1 MAAYGEM
8 ILSRVVDEG
17 EITPLV
23 KYGITADDFATQAE
37 KDAYVFVMRYAE
49 QNGGRAPS
57 YAELAQNTEVTYIPQ
72 VSDSYEYLRKQLKGQ
87 AAKLNLRDYVQGD
100 FAQKFTEEKDGNK
113 LIDDAISDLIR
124 LKNRTNVRANVGVS
138 VVNDTQR
145 FLDEYER
152 RKNGESFRIWR
163 SKFTTI
169 NREIGSYFSGNM
181 YTWYGRSG
189 RGKSVF
195 TLEEAIEAAFQG
207 ATVLIWAMEMSEFEI
222 YARAY
227 SSISARSNVGITATI
242 DGVDYAA
249 GFENRALLTAQLDE
263 AYMTGFKSFLA
274 KIDEIV
280 PGNIIVRAAD
290 HEDFEDRSVRALEA
304 DILATKAD
312 VVVVDPFYYLDYDAN
327 TSRTAGGDAAA
338 TSKKLRKLAGRTKTV
353 IHVIT
358 QADEVKDDKGEDG
371 ERELRPPAR
380 AEIKKT
386 KAVLEDAA
394 AVFGIDTVARDGL
407 GVIHAGK
414 GRAGGE
420 DATAE
425 ILYLPSYGIVR
436 EMETGEVAAAQF
448 TSVF

>member
-1 MAAYGEM
+1 MSAYGEM

-17 EITPLV
+17 TVEPLI
-23 KYGITADDFATQAE
+23 KYGITADDMPTQVE
-37 KDAYVFVMRYAE
+37 KDALAFIVKYAE
-49 QNGGRAPS
+49 QNGGKAPS

-72 VSDSYEYLRKQLKGQ
+72 VSDSYEYLAQQLKAQ
-87 AAKLNLRDYVQGD
+87 SAKLQALKMLQEE
-100 FAQKFTEEKDGNK
+100 APKKFSELDGNSF
-113 LIDDAISDLIR
+113 LEWLTEQS
-124 LKNRTNVRANVGVS
+124 VRIKMGTQVRKNVGVS
-138 VVNDTQR
+138 VVNDTNR
-145 FLDEYER
+145 FLEEYER
-152 RKNGESFRIWR
+152 RKAGESFRIWK
-163 SKFTTI
+163 SKFPTI
-169 NREIGSYFSGNM
+169 NREIGGYFSGNM

-195 TLEEAIEAAFQG
+195 TLEEAIESAFQG

-227 SSISARSNVGITATI
+227 SSISAREGVMTATI
-242 DGVDYAA
+242 DGVDYEA
-249 GFENRALLTAQLDE
+249 GFENRALLTAQLDD
-263 AYMTGFKSFLA
+263 AYMAGFKTFLSTLNQ
-274 KIDEIV
+274 IV

-290 HEDFEDRSVRALEA
+290 HVDFEDRSVKALEA
-304 DILATKAD
+304 DILNTKAD
-312 VVVVDPFYYLDYDAN
+312 VVVIDPFYYLDYDAN

-338 TSKKLRKLAGRTKTV
+338 TSKKLRKLAGRTRTV

-371 ERELRPPAR
+371 ERELRPPSR

-436 EMETGEVAAAQF
+436 EMETGEAAAAQF
-448 TSVF
+448 ESVF

>member
-1 MAAYGEM
+1 MSAYGEM

-17 EITPLV
+17 TVEPLI
-23 KYGITADDFATQAE
+23 KYGITADDMPTQAE
-37 KDAYVFVMRYAE
+37 KDALAFIVKYAE
-49 QNGGRAPS
+49 QNGGKAPS

-72 VSDSYEYLRKQLKGQ
+72 VSDSYEYLVRQLKAN
-87 AAKLNLRDYVQGD
+87 AAKLQALKMLQEE
-100 FAQKFTEEKDGNK
+100 APKKFSELDGNAFLDWLTEESVRIKIG
-113 LIDDAISDLIR
+113 
-124 LKNRTNVRANVGVS
+124 TNVRESVGVS
-138 VVNDTQR
+138 IVNDTQR
-145 FLDEYER
+145 FLEEYER
-152 RKNGESFRIWR
+152 RKAGESFRIWK
-163 SKFTTI
+163 SKFPTI
-169 NREIGSYFSGNM
+169 NREIGGYFSGNM

-195 TLEEAIEAAFQG
+195 TLEEAIESAFQS

-263 AYMTGFKSFLA
+263 TYMVGFKAFLSTLNS
-274 KIDEIV
+274 IV

-290 HEDFEDRSVRALEA
+290 HADFEDRSVKALES
-304 DILATKAD
+304 DILNTKAD

-338 TSKKLRKLAGRTKTV
+338 TSKKLRKLAGRTRTV

-358 QADEVKDDKGEDG
+358 QADEVRDDKGEDG
-371 ERELRPPAR
+371 ERELRPPSR

-407 GVIHAGK
+407 GVIYAGK

-436 EMETGEVAAAQF
+436 EMETGEAAVAQF
-448 TSVF
+448 ESVF

>member
-1 MAAYGEM
+1 MSAYGEM
-8 ILSRVVDEG
+8 ILSRVVDDGMVE
-17 EITPLV
+17 PLI
-23 KYGITADDFATQAE
+23 KYGVTADDMPTQAE
-37 KDAYVFVMRYAE
+37 KDALAFIVKYAE
-49 QNGGRAPS
+49 QNGGKAPS

-72 VSDSYEYLRKQLKGQ
+72 VSDSYDYLVRQLKANAARLQ
-87 AAKLNLRDYVQGD
+87 ALKMLQEEAPK
-100 FAQKFTEEKDGNK
+100 KFSELDGNAF
-113 LIDDAISDLIR
+113 LDWLTDESIR
-124 LKNRTNVRANVGVS
+124 IKMGTQVRKNVGVS
-138 VVNDTQR
+138 VVNDTNR
-145 FLDEYER
+145 FLEEYER
-152 RKNGESFRIWR
+152 RKAGESFRIWK
-163 SKFTTI
+163 SKFPTI
-169 NREIGSYFSGNM
+169 NREIGGYFSGNI

-195 TLEEAIEAAFQG
+195 TLEEAIESAFQG

-263 AYMTGFKSFLA
+263 AYMAGFKTFLSTLNS
-274 KIDEIV
+274 IV

-290 HEDFEDRSVRALEA
+290 HADFEDRSVKALEA
-304 DILATKAD
+304 DILNTKAD

-358 QADEVKDDKGEDG
+358 QADEVKDDKGENG

-407 GVIHAGK
+407 GVIHTGK

-436 EMETGEVAAAQF
+436 EMETGEAAASQF

>member
-1 MAAYGEM
+1 MSAYGEM

-17 EITPLV
+17 TVEPLV
-23 KYGITADDFATQAE
+23 KYGITADDMPTQAE
-37 KDAYVFVMRYAE
+37 KDALAFIVKYAE
-49 QNGGRAPS
+49 HNGGKAPS

-72 VSDSYEYLRKQLKGQ
+72 VSDSYDYLVRQLKANAARLQ
-87 AAKLNLRDYVQGD
+87 ALKMLQEEAPK
-100 FAQKFTEEKDGNK
+100 KFSELDGNAF
-113 LIDDAISDLIR
+113 LDWLTDESIR
-124 LKNRTNVRANVGVS
+124 IKMGTQVRKNVGVS
-138 VVNDTQR
+138 VVNDTNR
-145 FLDEYER
+145 FLEEYER
-152 RKNGESFRIWR
+152 RKAGESFRIWK
-163 SKFTTI
+163 SKFPTI
-169 NREIGSYFSGNM
+169 NREIGGYFSGNM

-195 TLEEAIEAAFQG
+195 TLEEAIESAFQS

-227 SSISARSNVGITATI
+227 SSISARSDVGITATI

-263 AYMTGFKSFLA
+263 AYMGGFKAFLA
-274 KIDEIV
+274 KINEIV

-358 QADEVKDDKGEDG
+358 QADEVRDDKGEDG
-371 ERELRPPAR
+371 ERELRPPSR

-407 GVIHAGK
+407 GVIYAGK

-436 EMETGEVAAAQF
+436 EMETGEAAAAQF
-448 TSVF
+448 ESVF